1 MRVMAFDY
9 GTKRVGV
16 AVTDSLQIIATSLDT
31 IHAKDIYTFVT
42 DYVAKEQVE
51 AFVVGIPQSL
61 DGSET
66 DASAHVAHF
75 INHLQNRFPQIPIHK
90 IDERFTSKMAMQS
103 MVSAGVSKKDRKVKG
118 NLDKVSAT
126 IILQTYM
133 EMKAYGR
140 I

>member
-16 AVTDSLQIIATSLDT
+16 AVTDPLQIISSALETV
-31 IHAKDIYTFVT
+31 HAKDIYTFVT
-42 DYVAKEQVE
+42 DYIKKEPVE
-51 AFVVGIPQSL
+51 AFVVGLPQSL

-66 DASAHVAHF
+66 DSSAHVAVF
-75 INHLQNRFPQIPIHK
+75 IKHLSNRFPQIPIHK
-90 IDERFTSKMAMQS
+90 IDERFTTKIAMQS
-103 MVSAGVSKKDRKVKG
+103 MVSSGVSKKDRKVKG

-133 EMKAYGR
+133 EAKAFGR
-140 I
+140 F